1 MEGNNLNITEE
12 QNMNGETNRPI
23 KYNSEAPNVV
33 PSAKKVYS
41 KPMLVVL
48 GHRAGTTGKDSST
61 LPEQPPP
68 PFASNGPS

>member
-1 MEGNNLNITEE
+1 MNITEE

-41 KPMLVVL
+41 KPTLVVL
-48 GHRAGTTGKDSST
+48 EYPNTEGKPRPSAT
-61 LPEQPPP
+61 EGRFA
-68 PFASNGPS
+68 PFRTNTGPS

>member
-1 MEGNNLNITEE
+1 MNITEE

-41 KPMLVVL
+41 KPTLVIL
-48 GHRAGTTGKDSST
+48 SST
-61 LPEQPPP
+61 ASQGAKRPA
-68 PFASNGPS
+68 PFEPATHSIPIGS

>member
-1 MEGNNLNITEE
+1 MNITEE

-48 GHRAGTTGKDSST
+48 GYRAATTGKDTTNVTENVTVSYSSS
-61 LPEQPPP
+61 
-68 PFASNGPS
+68 APS